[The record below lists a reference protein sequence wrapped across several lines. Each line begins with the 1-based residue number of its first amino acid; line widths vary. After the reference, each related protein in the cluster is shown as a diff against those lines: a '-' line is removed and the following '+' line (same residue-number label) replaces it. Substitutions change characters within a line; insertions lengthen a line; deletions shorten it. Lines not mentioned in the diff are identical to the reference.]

1 MKIGVVFPQT
11 EFESNPITIR
21 DYAQTAEDLGYS
33 HILIYDH
40 ILGANPDRPDKLIG
54 PYTYKDPF
62 LAPLLLYSYMA
73 AITEVIEFTTGI
85 LILPQRQTAL
95 VAKQTA
101 TLDILSGG
109 RLRLGI
115 GLGWNQVEYHS
126 LDQDFL
132 TRGRRIEEQ
141 VKLLRL
147 LWSQS
152 LVTFEGNWDRIPD
165 AGINP
170 LPVQQPIPIW
180 FGGHHENVL
189 RRVAELGDGWMPN
202 MPKAAD
208 ARPLLDKISIHL
220 EKAGRSWSEIGL
232 EPRLWYGHNN
242 PDKWFKN
249 IEEWRS
255 VGATHISLNTM
266 GFGLAT
272 PEEHIAAITEFA
284 SAVGVGR

>member
-11 EFESNPITIR
+11 EFESNPIAIR
-21 DYAQTAEDLGYS
+21 DYAQTAEGLGYS

-40 ILGANPDRPDKLIG
+40 ILSANPERPDKLLG

-95 VAKQTA
+95 VAKQTS

-126 LDQDFL
+126 LDQDFR

-152 LVTFEGNWDRIPD
+152 LVTFDGIWDRIPD

-202 MPKAAD
+202 MPKAVD
-208 ARPLLDKISIHL
+208 AMPLLDKISIHL
-220 EKAGRSWSEIGL
+220 EKVGRSWSDIGV
-232 EPRLWYGHNN
+232 EPRLFYGHKN
-242 PDKWFKN
+242 PGKWSKY
-249 IEEWRS
+249 IEEWHA
-255 VGATHISLNTM
+255 VGATHLSINTM
-266 GFGLAT
+266 GCGLAT
-272 PEEHIAAITEFA
+272 PEEHIAAIIEFA